1 MLCWKYIGF
10 NVSASSTA
18 TGQNYRNG
26 VGSGYAMRTYKDLD
40 KGYYSSPP
48 LQTTLYNNIPY
59 FIKTKLV
66 SAADSNVPGGFV
78 AMDAKKQM
86 DVSVQYM
93 K

>member
-1 MLCWKYIGF
+1 MF
-10 NVSASSTA
+10 RASSTA

-66 SAADSNVPGGFV
+66 SAADSNVV
-78 AMDAKKQM
+78 VLWQWMQKNKWTCLC
-86 DVSVQYM
+86 SHT
-93 K
+93 

>member
-59 FIKTKLV
+59 FIKQ
-66 SAADSNVPGGFV
+66 N
-78 AMDAKKQM
+78 
-86 DVSVQYM
+86 
-93 K
+93 

>member
-1 MLCWKYIGF
+1 MVLAMLCERIKR
-10 NVSASSTA
+10 S
-18 TGQNYRNG
+18 
-26 VGSGYAMRTYKDLD
+26 D

-66 SAADSNVPGGFV
+66 SAADLMWPGGFGNGC
-78 AMDAKKQM
+78 KKQM
-86 DVSVQYM
+86 DVSVAIL